1 MVLWEVLC
9 MSCAETF
16 GNFNLK
22 WFAESGH
29 SAHHHLGLGVMGY
42 GVVLFFLIRAFALGN
57 VLMVTALWEGMI
69 TVIGAA
75 AAYFI
80 LGERFKHP
88 LQWIGVLLAVLAIGM
103 IHWGEHLVQQS

>member
-1 MVLWEVLC
+1 MVLFEVLC

-29 SAHHHLGLGVMGY
+29 SAKHHLGLGVLGY
-42 GVVLFFLIRAFALGN
+42 GVVLFFLIRAFALKN

-69 TVIGAA
+69 TLVGAG

-88 LQWIGVLLAVLAIGM
+88 IQWFGVLLAIIAVIM
-103 IHWGEHLVQQS
+103 IHQGEHLTRG

>member
-1 MVLWEVLC
+1 MVLLEVLC

-29 SAHHHLGLGVMGY
+29 TAKHHLGYGLLGY
-42 GVVLFFLIRAFALGN
+42 GAVLFFLVRAFALKN

-69 TVIGAA
+69 TIIGAGS
-75 AAYFI
+75 AYFI
-80 LGERFKHP
+80 LGERFHHP
-88 LQWIGVLLAVLAIGM
+88 VQWLGIILAVLAVFL
-103 IHWGEHLVQQS
+103 IHYGEKL

>member
-1 MVLWEVLC
+1 MVLFEVLC

-22 WFAESGH
+22 WFAESGR
-29 SAHHHLGLGVMGY
+29 HHHLGLGLMGY
-42 GVVLFFLIRAFALGN
+42 AAVLFFLVRAFALKN

-69 TVIGAA
+69 TIIGAG

-80 LGERFKHP
+80 LGERFRHP
-88 LQWIGVLLAVLAIGM
+88 IQWVGVLLALVAVAM
-103 IHWGEHLVQQS
+103 IHYGEKH

>member
-1 MVLWEVLC
+1 MVLFEVLC

-22 WFAESGH
+22 WFAESGN
-29 SAHHHLGLGVMGY
+29 SAVHHLGFGLLGY
-42 GVVLFFLIRAFALGN
+42 GAVLFFLVRAFALKN

-69 TVIGAA
+69 TIIGAG
-75 AAYFI
+75 AAYLI

-88 LQWIGVLLAVLAIGM
+88 IQWIGVFMAVVAIGL
-103 IHWGEHLVQQS
+103 IHYGEHIKS